1 MPVMSAP
8 ARRQIFSGAII
19 GGKYRVERVLAS
31 GGQGTV
37 VEATH
42 LRLRHPVAIKFPH
55 VDEAHPDDRWGRLF
69 REARAAVRLRGEH
82 VARVMDVDVVDGAP
96 FIVMEYLRG
105 IDLQSSLERR
115 GPLPLC
121 EAVGLLLQACDG
133 LAEAHDLGIV
143 HRDLKPSNLFL
154 VDRPGGPP
162 LLKVLDFGLAKSLG
176 PRVANV
182 DDPDLTEPLLV
193 LGTPRYMS
201 PEQARDSRAVD
212 LRTDIWSL
220 GVILQEML
228 TGRPVFRARNRADV
242 IAQVLLK
249 NPTPITLLRPGTPP
263 ELEHVLLRC
272 LQKAPEHRFSS
283 ARELAAALAPFAPS
297 WAAPVVAR
305 LAAKPPLVSTE
316 LPSWESG
323 SDEPEAPMTNELVTP
338 LPNVLAEAPTVAA
351 SPAPAEASTASAVTR
366 VLPEQRAQPI
376 VPASR
381 PSRRGTL
388 LGGVALTAMALAFSW
403 HVEGTL
409 HEGAARGAAH
419 EGAAI
424 STPTVLATARADL
437 PSPSMVPVVPSLL
450 APTIEL
456 LPPSAV
462 QDVPPASQPVSPSTL
477 APAERPRAPMAAE
490 VRKAARRAS
499 LARRGAAPALPAPKI
514 ASLDRSRPGRGAP
527 KKSRPTPAVV
537 ADMDNPLDGRK

>member
-1 MPVMSAP
+1 MPAP
-8 ARRQIFSGAII
+8 ARRQICSGVVI

-37 VEATH
+37 VEAMH
-42 LRLRHPVAIKFPH
+42 LRLLHPVAIKFPH

-82 VARVMDVDVVDGAP
+82 VARVMDVDIVDGAP

-105 IDLQSSLERR
+105 IDLHASLERR
-115 GPLPLC
+115 GALPLR
-121 EAVGLLLQACDG
+121 EAVGLLVQACDG

-154 VDRPGGPP
+154 VDRAGGPP

-176 PRVANV
+176 PRVANA

-212 LRTDIWSL
+212 LRSDIWSL

-249 NPTPITLLRPGTPP
+249 NPTPITLLRPDTPP

-283 ARELAAALAPFAPS
+283 ARELAVALAPFAAS
-297 WAAPVVAR
+297 WAAPAIAR
-305 LAAKPPLVSTE
+305 LASRAPGPPPV
-316 LPSWESG
+316 LPSWDSG
-323 SDEPEAPMTNELVTP
+323 SDEPEPPMTNELAMPPSEV
-338 LPNVLAEAPTVAA
+338 VAEATTVAA
-351 SPAPAEASTASAVTR
+351 TPAPSAMSTGSAVTR
-366 VLPEQRAQPI
+366 VLLEQRAQPI
-376 VPASR
+376 APAPR
-381 PSRRGTL
+381 PSRTGAI
-388 LGGVALTAMALAFSW
+388 LGGAALAVMALAFSW
-403 HVEGTL
+403 RVESTL
-409 HEGAARGAAH
+409 HDGAA
-419 EGAAI
+419 
-424 STPTVLATARADL
+424 TLVPPVLATTKAEA
-437 PSPSMVPVVPSLL
+437 PGPSL
-450 APTIEL
+450 PTVAVDLSPAVPRIEPL
-456 LPPSAV
+456 
-462 QDVPPASQPVSPSTL
+462 PPASAAEPARMASHAQVPSTIFP
-477 APAERPRAPMAAE
+477 AAAERPRAAAE

-499 LARRGAAPALPAPKI
+499 LARRATAPGPPSRKI
-514 ASLDRSRPGRGAP
+514 ASLDGVRPVRNDQ
-527 KKSRPTPAVV
+527 KKGTPAP
-537 ADMDNPLDGRK
+537 AAEAEMDNPLDGRK